1 MAKIITVT
9 LNPAVDKTVRV
20 EELHIGGLNR
30 VREALK
36 DAGGKGINVSRA
48 VCALGGETLAMGFLG
63 GRQGAFIREALDKS
77 GIESCFTPIGG
88 ETRTNLKVVGDDGS
102 VTEINEAGPAV
113 TDAEIDT
120 LYKSME
126 AAIRED
132 DLVVLSGSAPGG
144 VPKTIYA
151 DLIGLVHRHG
161 ARVLLDA
168 DGALFREGLTAKP
181 DIIKPNLDEL
191 STYCKEQHME
201 MAGENE
207 IERVVS
213 AARVLA
219 ERGIAEILVSM
230 GSQGAVLLTEKEA
243 WYAPAVPVTVC
254 STVGAGDTM
263 AAAYALSSMRGGM
276 PKERLL
282 FATAA
287 AAGAVTT
294 QGTRPPSLELVTQ
307 LKERV
312 YVVPVMKSIAEFTE
326 QI

>member
-1 MAKIITVT
+1 MARIITVT

-20 EELHIGGLNR
+20 ESLHIGGLNR
-30 VREALK
+30 VREARE

-48 VCALGGETLAMGFLG
+48 VCALGGETLAMGLLG
-63 GRQGAFIREALDKS
+63 GRQGAFIRETLDKT
-77 GIESCFTPIGG
+77 EVPSCFTLISG
-88 ETRTNLKVVGDDGS
+88 ETRTNVKVVDDDGN
-102 VTEINEAGPAV
+102 VTEINEAGPTV
-113 TDAEIDT
+113 TDAEIDI
-120 LYKSME
+120 LYKGME

-132 DLVVLSGSAPGG
+132 DLVILSGSAPGS

-161 ARVLLDA
+161 ARALLDA

-191 STYCKEQHME
+191 STYCKEQHVE
-201 MAGENE
+201 MTGENE
-207 IERVVS
+207 KERALS

-230 GSQGAVLLTEKEA
+230 GSQGAVLLTGKEA

-263 AAAYALSSMRGGM
+263 AAAYALSFMRGCM
-276 PKERLL
+276 PGERLS

-294 QGTRPPSLELVTQ
+294 KGTRPPSLELVTQ
-307 LKERV
+307 LKDRV
-312 YVVPVMKSIAEFTE
+312 CVVPVTI
-326 QI
+326 